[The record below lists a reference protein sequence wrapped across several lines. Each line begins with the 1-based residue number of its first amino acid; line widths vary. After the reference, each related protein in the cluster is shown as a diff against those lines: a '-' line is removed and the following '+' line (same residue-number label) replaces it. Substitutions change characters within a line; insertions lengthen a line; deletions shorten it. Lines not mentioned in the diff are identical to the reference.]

1 MRSASSS
8 TRTTAAA
15 RAASSR
21 KILRRCCFSAGRNWS
36 ARWES
41 RAASRGCPPR
51 NPTSI
56 SQLGPWG
63 AVYRPSS
70 RRKASRR
77 RAGRR
82 SKQRLKRPPS
92 AGATRRPAR
101 RTGAA
106 TVSSR
111 NESNSGRAAKTACTT
126 ACVTGRWEGPGKSNG
141 WRPEGQPAGS
151 WGGDG
156 LEAPPGPGKTSF
168 RRARSARGY
177 DHLLLEF
184 RGCVAGRECAQ
195 AVVLFFPGNLVTPLE
210 FRRRIGGRQIAQA
223 AVERL
228 AGNPVAPLEFHRRIG
243 GRQIAQAAVERF
255 AQHLEGIVHEIGCRI
270 CADRSRREKHR
281 DHRNQSQNFACAHCS
296 LLRSCR
302 LFLRGVVGATRSLL
316 TASPT
321 QHPPSVFCTPTYQQD
336 RCQGGCDFLPP
347 PSTEPYR
354 RLIRLARNGPIVE
367 QPLEL
372 RVRRP

>member
-195 AVVLFFPGNLVTPLE
+195 AVVLFFPSNLVT
-210 FRRRIGGRQIAQA
+210 
-223 AVERL
+223 
-228 AGNPVAPLEFHRRIG
+228 PLEFHRRIG
-243 GRQIAQAAVERF
+243 GRQIAQTAVERL

-270 CADRSRREKHR
+270 GAERSRREKHR
-281 DHRNQSQNFACAHCS
+281 DRRNQCQDFTCAHRS
-296 LLRSCR
+296 LLCSCR

-321 QHPPSVFCTPTYQQD
+321 QHPPSVFPTPTYEQD
-336 RCQGGCDFLPP
+336 RCQEECGFLPP
-347 PSTEPYR
+347 PPGSRT
-354 RLIRLARNGPIVE
+354 AV
-367 QPLEL
+367 
-372 RVRRP
+372 